1 MMSMSMFK
9 EIFTELIDYLV
20 ERIQS
25 NYALQII
32 PNSFLANST
41 TSPTFA
47 SILLNFLL
55 KVVLWIICMAPYVMR
70 EHVCG
75 MYTCCTWSTYL
86 LFKAISTVHFAVV
99 CRHSG
104 FSACGWHN
112 GMCRVHK
119 SKNFSLFSYARKYQ
133 FACRLLYMY
142 M

>member
-55 KVVLWIICMAPYVMR
+55 KVHM
-70 EHVCG
+70 
-75 MYTCCTWSTYL
+75 
-86 LFKAISTVHFAVV
+86 
-99 CRHSG
+99 
-104 FSACGWHN
+104 
-112 GMCRVHK
+112 
-119 SKNFSLFSYARKYQ
+119 
-133 FACRLLYMY
+133 YMY
-142 M
+142 IARVIHTYTQC

>member
-55 KVVLWIICMAPYVMR
+55 KVHTACHVYV
-70 EHVCG
+70 HVHVHA
-75 MYTCCTWSTYL
+75 CTIQPA
-86 LFKAISTVHFAVV
+86 KH
-99 CRHSG
+99 
-104 FSACGWHN
+104 ACAHE
-112 GMCRVHK
+112 
-119 SKNFSLFSYARKYQ
+119 
-133 FACRLLYMY
+133 
-142 M
+142 

>member
-1 MMSMSMFK
+1 MYMYISNVCFFFSCQTVKTKEEKEVLEHFAGVVSTMCTCLAHYRSVIVLSLSLPFLSFLLTLFHSLLQFTMMSMSMFK

-55 KVVLWIICMAPYVMR
+55 KVL
-70 EHVCG
+70 
-75 MYTCCTWSTYL
+75 S
-86 LFKAISTVHFAVV
+86 
-99 CRHSG
+99 
-104 FSACGWHN
+104 
-112 GMCRVHK
+112 
-119 SKNFSLFSYARKYQ
+119 
-133 FACRLLYMY
+133 
-142 M
+142 